1 MSFSSFLLFFG
12 RVSDLYSPSKTFCL
26 GFALLGVFSLAL
38 SFTTEQF
45 GFYVLRALSGIAGA
59 ASIPSAFRLIVQIF
73 NDKVQQ
79 QRALTFFALSG
90 GERSATLWR
99 HC

>member
-1 MSFSSFLLFFG
+1 M
-12 RVSDLYSPSKTFCL
+12 
-26 GFALLGVFSLAL
+26 LGVFSLAL

-45 GFYVLRALSGIAGA
+45 GFYILRALSGIAGA

-73 NDKVQQ
+73 TDKVEQ

-90 GERSATLWR
+90 GKFSFYGSDNQPSVPFSA
-99 HC
+99 